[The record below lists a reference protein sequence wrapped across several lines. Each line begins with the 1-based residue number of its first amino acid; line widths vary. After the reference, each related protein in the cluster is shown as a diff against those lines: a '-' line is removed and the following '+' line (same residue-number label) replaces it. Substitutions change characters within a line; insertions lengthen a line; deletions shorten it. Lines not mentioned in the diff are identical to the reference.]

1 MEREK
6 LVEEYREI
14 INDISEYIAVLNS
27 SEKLLGIIREELI
40 SIQQEYGDQR
50 RTEIVDAE
58 EDLTAE
64 DLIPEQ
70 DVVVTF
76 SNGGYAKTQP

>member
-1 MEREK
+1 MET
-6 LVEEYREI
+6 
-14 INDISEYIAVLNS
+14 N
-27 SEKLLGIIREELI
+27 
-40 SIQQEYGDQR
+40 
-50 RTEIVDAE
+50 RTEIVDVE

-76 SNGGYAKTQP
+76 SNGGYAKTQPLDAYRAQRRGGRGKSAERSRK